1 MAQSLEVNIKTTS
14 DVPQAMDKAKAATTG
29 FGKQIEDIS
38 KKFGTSFKDI
48 FLSFLGPMAI
58 LTTVLAFIGKA
69 IADNQKK
76 SEDAHQAAINN
87 TNELMSAEDKYYE
100 NKRNNEKKSKEKVEE
115 AKTTREDVTEEFL
128 RSDPRGQKMVAPAPG
143 PAASF
148 NKGSNE
154 LIKAVTL
161 GGDVQAV
168 ADAAKRK
175 LMSQDKAVQ
184 DQVQALIAEDIK
196 KNPAAGEAAKT
207 PTGPTSFKTPEGFG
221 NVVGVG
227 ANPVMEAMT
236 MQLEESRK
244 QTALL
249 ESLNNKSPGGGV
261 PTDFTKTPIPSRAA
275 MLQGGN

>member
-14 DVPQAMDKAKAATTG
+14 DVPQAMDKAKSATTG
-29 FGKQIEDIS
+29 FGKQVEDIG

-48 FLSFLGPMAI
+48 FLSFLGPMAL

-76 SEDAHQAAINN
+76 SDDAHQAAINN

-128 RSDPRGQKMVAPAPG
+128 RSDPRGQKMLAPAPG
-143 PAASF
+143 PVASF
-148 NKGSNE
+148 NKGANE

-161 GGDVQAV
+161 GGDVQAI
-168 ADAAKRK
+168 ADAARRK

-196 KNPAAGEAAKT
+196 KNPAAVPAAA

-249 ESLNNKSPGGGV
+249 ESLNSKSPGGGV
-261 PTDFTKTPIPSRAA
+261 PTDFTKSPIPSRGS
-275 MLQGGN
+275 MLAGSK

>member
-1 MAQSLEVNIKTTS
+1 MAQSLEVNIKATS

-29 FGKQIEDIS
+29 FGKQVEDIG
-38 KKFGTSFKDI
+38 KKFGSSFKDI
-48 FLSFLGPMAI
+48 FLSFLGPMAL

-87 TNELMSAEDKYYE
+87 TNDLMSAEDKYYE

-115 AKTTREDVTEEFL
+115 AKTTRQDVTEEFL

-148 NKGSNE
+148 NKGANE

-161 GGDVQAV
+161 GGDVQAI
-168 ADAAKRK
+168 ADASKRK

-184 DQVQALIAEDIK
+184 DRVQALIAEDIK
-196 KNPAAGEAAKT
+196 KNPAPITVA
-207 PTGPTSFKTPEGFG
+207 PDGPTSFKTPEGFG

-261 PTDFTKTPIPSRAA
+261 PTDFTKSPIPSRGALLKA
-275 MLQGGN
+275 GN

>member
-29 FGKQIEDIS
+29 FGKQVEDIG

-76 SEDAHQAAINN
+76 SDDANRAAIDG
-87 TNELMSAEDKYYE
+87 TNALMSAEDRYYA
-100 NKRNNEKKSKEKVEE
+100 NKRNNEKKVKEQVEE
-115 AKTTREDVTEEFL
+115 AKVSREDITQEFL
-128 RSDPRGQKMVAPAPG
+128 RNDPRGQAIVSKYQLPPMFPTLRGAITGKEQGVDTSG
-143 PAASF
+143 MLSKS
-148 NKGSNE
+148 KG
-154 LIKAVTL
+154 I
-161 GGDVQAV
+161 
-168 ADAAKRK
+168 
-175 LMSQDKAVQ
+175 Q
-184 DQVQALIAEDIK
+184 DQVQALIAADIA
-196 KNPAAGEAAKT
+196 KNPAAL
-207 PTGPTSFKTPEGFG
+207 TGPTSFKTPEGFG

-249 ESLNNKSPGGGV
+249 ENISRGSGGGV
-261 PTDFTKTPIPSRAA
+261 PVDFTKSPIPSRGS
-275 MLQGGN
+275 MLAGSK

>member
-29 FGKQIEDIS
+29 FGKQVEDIG

-76 SEDAHQAAINN
+76 SDDAHQAAINN

-128 RSDPRGQKMVAPAPG
+128 RSDPRGQKMLAPAPG
-143 PAASF
+143 PVASF
-148 NKGSNE
+148 NKGANE

-161 GGDVQAV
+161 GGDVQAI
-168 ADAAKRK
+168 ADAARRK

-196 KNPAAGEAAKT
+196 KNPAAVPAAA

-227 ANPVMEAMT
+227 ANPVIEAMT
-236 MQLEESRK
+236 MQLEEARK
-244 QTALL
+244 QTAIL
-249 ESLNNKSPGGGV
+249 ETISTSSGNGGGV
-261 PTDFTKTPIPSRAA
+261 PADFTKSPYRATPYG
-275 MLQGGN
+275 L